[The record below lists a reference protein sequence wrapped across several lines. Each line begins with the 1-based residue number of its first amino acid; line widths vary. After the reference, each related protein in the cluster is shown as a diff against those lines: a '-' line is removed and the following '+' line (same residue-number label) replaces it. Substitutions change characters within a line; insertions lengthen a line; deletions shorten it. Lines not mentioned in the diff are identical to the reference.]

1 MLLPL
6 PQALV
11 NLIDSGFWPLTS
23 EESSK
28 QDSKPLVS
36 RDKVKAFAPE
46 ENTIYFYPPP
56 SFHTV
61 GSQQKHGDFFW
72 GYAWPTATELD
83 ADKILLIGDF
93 GHGADAPL
101 ALNYCQDSADPSVI
115 RLHWTTDRSQE
126 PMMTSTWIE
135 VAPSFEAFIRMI
147 LD

>member
-1 MLLPL
+1 MSLPL

-11 NLIDSGFWPLTS
+11 NLIDSGFWPSTS
-23 EESSK
+23 EKSSK
-28 QDSKPLVS
+28 QDSKPLVGP
-36 RDKVKAFAPE
+36 DKLKSFISE
-46 ENTIYFYPPP
+46 GESIYFYPPS

-61 GSQQKHGDFFW
+61 GSQQRLGDFFW
-72 GYAWPTATELD
+72 GYAWPITTELD
-83 ADKILLIGDF
+83 ANKILLIGDF

-115 RLHWTTDRSQE
+115 RLHWTTNRSQE

-135 VAPSFEAFIRMI
+135 IAPSFEAFVRMI